1 MGGQAAPVIIESRKD
16 QSHPKEAAA
25 EEAAKRRSGGGS
37 AGGGIS
43 EATRD
48 AARARLLVLSEAGDD
63 AELLEKVSEANT
75 PTASTPRSPASTP
88 AEVQNGD
95 VKDACCRSKLMAIA
109 DTLPPDPL
117 ASTTH

>member
-63 AELLEKVSEANT
+63 AELLEK
-75 PTASTPRSPASTP
+75 
-88 AEVQNGD
+88 
-95 VKDACCRSKLMAIA
+95 DACCRSKLMAIA